1 MNKLRL
7 FTRYYILQVSGLD
20 QSRRRGTELPFN
32 IKRGFESSHILKSNC
47 LSNNLVFLDNSNINC
62 SHLNYRG
69 LHLNRDG
76 SALLQNNISNI
87 LKSND

>member
-32 IKRGFESSHILKSNC
+32 IKRGFESSH
-47 LSNNLVFLDNSNINC
+47 
-62 SHLNYRG
+62 
-69 LHLNRDG
+69 
-76 SALLQNNISNI
+76 
-87 LKSND
+87 